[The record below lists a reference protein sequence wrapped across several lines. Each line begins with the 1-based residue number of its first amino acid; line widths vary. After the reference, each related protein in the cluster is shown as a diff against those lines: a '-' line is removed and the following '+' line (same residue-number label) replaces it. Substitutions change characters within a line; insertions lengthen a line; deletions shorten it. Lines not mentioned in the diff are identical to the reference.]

1 MMSREIGSNLSE
13 FEHIKQSIQDII
25 STPLG
30 SRIMRRSYGTQLF
43 NLIDQP
49 TSEALYLKIYSTI
62 YSSILQWENRIDVS
76 QININSL
83 SAGQMVIDLEFT
95 LTKTGQAQNL
105 NIPVSI
111 GATP

>member
-13 FEHIKQSIQDII
+13 LEHIKQSIQDIV

-43 NLIDQP
+43 NLIDKP

-95 LTKTGQAQNL
+95 LTKTGQTQNL

>member
-1 MMSREIGSNLSE
+1 MMSRVIGSNMSE
-13 FEHIKQSIQDII
+13 LDHIKQSIQDII

-49 TSEALYLKIYSTI
+49 TTQTLYLKIYSTI
-62 YSSILQWENRIDVS
+62 YSSILQWEHRINVS